1 MLNELQ
7 SLLSLSFIW
16 RAFAVGILISFCS
29 ALLGVSL
36 VLKRYSMIGDGL
48 SHIAFGSLAITTV
61 LSTAPMFLTVIIV
74 TLSSIALLK
83 FGKKAKFSGDSA
95 VAIIATSALAI
106 GVFIL
111 SKSGANTDLSNFL
124 FGSILSISAS
134 DTVFSIVLA
143 SIIILLFV
151 LFYNRIF
158 AVTFD
163 ESFSKA
169 TGIKAELLNTVIAV
183 LTALT
188 IVLGMRLM
196 GTLLIS
202 SLIIFSPV
210 SAMNIC
216 KTFKSVTVV
225 SALISVFNFITGIIA
240 SFLLSAPT
248 GATIVIVSL
257 ITLIICYVIK
267 KLKIAINK
275 NPQT

>member
-1 MLNELQ
+1 MLNELY
-7 SLLSLSFIW
+7 SLFSLSFIW
-16 RAFAVGILISFCS
+16 RAIIVGVLISLCS

-61 LSTAPMFLTVIIV
+61 LNTAPMLLTVIIV
-74 TLSSIALLK
+74 TVSSIALLK
-83 FGKKAKFSGDSA
+83 FGKKSKFSADSA
-95 VAIIATSALAI
+95 VAIIATSSLAI
-106 GVFIL
+106 GVFVL
-111 SKSGANTDLSNFL
+111 SKTGANTDLSNFL
-124 FGSILSISAS
+124 FGSILSISKS
-134 DTVFSIVLA
+134 DTIFCLVLA

-169 TGIKAELLNTVIAV
+169 TGIKSDVLNTVIAV
-183 LTALT
+183 LSALT
-188 IVLGMRLM
+188 IVVGMRLM

-216 KTFKSVTVV
+216 KTFKSVTVA
-225 SALISVFNFITGIIA
+225 SALISVLNFIIGIIA

-248 GATIVIVSL
+248 GATIVITSL
-257 ITLIICYVIK
+257 ITLLICYLIK
-267 KLKIAINK
+267 KLKINK
-275 NPQT
+275 KPQT

>member
-1 MLNELQ
+1 MLNELY
-7 SLLSLSFIW
+7 SLFSLSFIW
-16 RAFAVGILISFCS
+16 RAIAVGVLISFCS

-48 SHIAFGSLAITTV
+48 SHIAFGSLAISTF
-61 LSTAPMFLTVIIV
+61 LSAAPMLLTVIIV
-74 TLSSIALLK
+74 TISSVLLLK
-83 FGKKAKFSGDSA
+83 FGKSSKLSGDSA
-95 VAIIATSALAI
+95 VAIIATSSLAF

-111 SKSGANTDLSNFL
+111 SKTGANTDLTNYL
-124 FGSILSISAS
+124 FGSILSISNYDA
-134 DTVFSIVLA
+134 VFCSVL
-143 SIIILLFV
+143 SFGIIILFI

-169 TGIKAELLNTVIAV
+169 TGVKADALNTVIAV

-188 IVLGMRLM
+188 IVVGMRLM

-210 SAMNIC
+210 SAMYIC
-216 KTFKSVTVV
+216 KTFKSVTIA
-225 SALISVFNFITGIIA
+225 SAVISVLNFIIGIIA

-248 GATIVIVSL
+248 GATIVIFSL
-257 ITLIICYVIK
+257 ITLIICFLIK
-267 KLKIAINK
+267 KLKSK
-275 NPQT
+275 KPQT

>member
-1 MLNELQ
+1 MLNELY
-7 SLLSLSFIW
+7 SLFSLSFIW
-16 RAFAVGILISFCS
+16 RAIAVGVLISFCS

-61 LSTAPMFLTVIIV
+61 LNTAPMLLTVIIV
-74 TLSSIALLK
+74 TLSSVALLK
-83 FGKKAKFSGDSA
+83 FGKKTKLSGDST
-95 VAIIATSALAI
+95 VAIIATSSLAI

-111 SKSGANTDLSNFL
+111 SKTGANTDLSNYL
-124 FGSILSISAS
+124 FGSILSISNFDA
-134 DTVFSIVLA
+134 VFCVALSSV
-143 SIIILLFV
+143 IILLFI

-169 TGIKAELLNTVIAV
+169 TGVKADALNTVIAV

-188 IVLGMRLM
+188 IVVGMRLM

-210 SAMNIC
+210 SAMYIC
-216 KTFKSVTVV
+216 KTFKSVTIA
-225 SALISVFNFITGIIA
+225 SALISVLNFIIGIIA

-257 ITLIICYVIK
+257 ITLLICYLIS
-267 KLKIAINK
+267 KLNIMK

>member
-1 MLNELQ
+1 MLNELY
-7 SLLSLSFIW
+7 SLFSLSFIW
-16 RAFAVGILISFCS
+16 RAIAVGVLISFCS

-48 SHIAFGSLAITTV
+48 SHIAFGSLAISTV
-61 LSTAPMFLTVIIV
+61 LSAAPMLLTVIIV
-74 TLSSIALLK
+74 TLSSVALLK
-83 FGKKAKFSGDSA
+83 FGKKSKLSGDSA
-95 VAIIATSALAI
+95 VAIIATSSLAV

-111 SKSGANTDLSNFL
+111 SKTGANTDLSNYL
-124 FGSILSISAS
+124 FGSILSISNFDA
-134 DTVFSIVLA
+134 VFCAVL
-143 SIIILLFV
+143 SFVIILLFI
-151 LFYNRIF
+151 LFYNRII

-169 TGIKAELLNTVIAV
+169 TGVKADALNTVIAI

-188 IVLGMRLM
+188 IVVGMRLM

-210 SAMNIC
+210 SAMYIC
-216 KTFKSVTVV
+216 KTFKSVTIA
-225 SALISVFNFITGIIA
+225 SALISVINFIVGIIT

-257 ITLIICYVIK
+257 ITLIICYLIK
-267 KLKIAINK
+267 KLKSK
-275 NPQT
+275 NPQ